1 MPELE
6 TSKPIIETFPVGP
19 LQCNCTILGDPL
31 TRQALVIDPGGDADL
46 ILERLQ
52 HHDLTVTRILHTHAH
67 LDHFLASGR
76 MKEVTGAALALHPDD
91 KLLWDHLEDQCRM
104 FGIPYKPAPP
114 PDQWLEHEEELSV
127 SEICG
132 RALHTPG
139 HTPGSTCF
147 LFEESRFL
155 AAGDTLF
162 RGSIGRTDLWGGDY
176 QAIERSIRERLYTLD
191 EETTVVTGHGDPT
204 TIGAEMRTNAFI
216 RA

>member
-1 MPELE
+1 MPETE
-6 TSKPIIETFPVGP
+6 TPQPLIETFPVGP
-19 LQCNCTILGDPL
+19 LQCNCTILGDPI

-76 MKEVTGAALALHPDD
+76 MKEATGAELALHPDD
-91 KLLWDHLEDQCRM
+91 KLLWDQLEDQCRM
-104 FGIPYKPAPP
+104 FGVPYEPTPP
-114 PDQWLEHEEELSV
+114 PDQWLEHEEEITVADL
-127 SEICG
+127 CG
-132 RALHTPG
+132 CALHTPG

-147 LFEESRFL
+147 LFEESKFL

-162 RGSIGRTDLWGGDY
+162 RGSIGRTDLPGGDY
-176 QAIERSIRERLYTLD
+176 QAIERSIREQLYTLD
-191 EETTVVTGHGDPT
+191 EETTVVTGHGPPT